1 MKQNIPQTITGQI
14 KEAAAEGLT
23 EQGEELER
31 GIRGTGRLSLL
42 ASEDALNV
50 LEPRGAEGGGG
61 GDGP

>member
-14 KEAAAEGLT
+14 KEAAAEGR
-23 EQGEELER
+23 GALER